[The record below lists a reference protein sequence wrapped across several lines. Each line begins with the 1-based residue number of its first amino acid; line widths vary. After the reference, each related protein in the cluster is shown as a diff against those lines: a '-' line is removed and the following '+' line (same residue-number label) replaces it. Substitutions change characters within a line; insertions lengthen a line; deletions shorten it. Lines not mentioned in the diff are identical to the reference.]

1 MEGTDDE
8 DDDDDNDDME
18 LNMNGAQIVLNW
30 MWLGLP
36 CASNTTLTLSSM
48 LDPFNRYPL
57 KRSKKKKAWEEA
69 EGL

>member
-30 MWLGLP
+30 M
-36 CASNTTLTLSSM
+36 
-48 LDPFNRYPL
+48 
-57 KRSKKKKAWEEA
+57 
-69 EGL
+69 